1 MKRDAFFDNAKLFL
15 IVLVV
20 FGHAMQPM
28 TEDSAFM
35 YSLYTFIYTFHMPA
49 FILLAGFFAKGSKD
63 KNYIMQMV
71 KKLLLPYLLFQAV
84 YSGYYYAL
92 GDSGWFNGF
101 FHPHWSLWFLVS
113 LFCWH
118 ILLIGFKRIPPVLGI
133 LISLELGLIIG
144 YFSEIGHTYSL
155 SRTFVFFP
163 FFLAGYWLTKEQ
175 VKKWQKPS
183 VRLASLGIMGIVA
196 TCIAL
201 FPEFSSGWLLGSK
214 SYATLG
220 IPEAGGW
227 LRLGVYILAAV
238 MTVAVLS
245 WVPSRHFSFTKLGQ
259 RTLYVYLLHGFFI
272 QFFRKIDLFTYTHWL
287 DIVGVFAI
295 AVGIVYILSSKFIMT
310 IAGPLIETKL
320 PRKRK
325 TEPSA

>member
-20 FGHAMQPM
+20 FGHSMQPM
-28 TEDSAFM
+28 TNDSEFM

-49 FILLAGFFAKGSKD
+49 FILLAGFFAKGAKD
-63 KNYIMQMV
+63 KDYVLQLA
-71 KKLLLPYLLFQAV
+71 KKLLVPYFLFQAV

-92 GDSGWFNGF
+92 GDEGWYNGF
-101 FHPHWSLWFLVS
+101 FHPHWALWFLIS

-118 ILLIGFKRIPPVLGI
+118 MLLIGFKKLPPILGI
-133 LISLELGLIIG
+133 LIALELGLIVG

-175 VKKWQKPS
+175 VKKWQKTP
-183 VRLASLGIMGIVA
+183 VRIASLGVMGVVA

-220 IPEAGGW
+220 IPQAGG
-227 LRLGVYILAAV
+227 LFRLGVYVLASV
-238 MTVAVLS
+238 MVVAVLS
-245 WVPSRHFSFTKLGQ
+245 WIPSKEFSFTKLGQ
-259 RTLYVYLLHGFFI
+259 RTLYVYLLHGFLI

-287 DIVGVFAI
+287 DILGVLVVSI
-295 AVGIVYILSSKFIMT
+295 GIVYLLSSKPTMT
-310 IAGPLIETKL
+310 VARPLIEAKL
-320 PRKRK
+320 PRMRTK
-325 TEPSA
+325 T